1 MAIELKTLDQLKSMR
16 KAGLLV
22 GETLQLLRET
32 IKPGMTTSAL
42 DAVAAANIKRG
53 GGKSNFL
60 GYHGFPA
67 TICVSINDEI
77 VHGIPGDRV
86 ILEGD
91 VVSIDCG
98 AIIDGWH
105 GDAAFSTIVGVGDP
119 EDQKMLDVC
128 EESMWRGIAA
138 GKKGAKLSDIG
149 HAIEEYVNSQG
160 KYGILREYGGHGIGT
175 AMHMEPH
182 VLNYGKPGNGPDLVE
197 GICLA
202 IEPMITRGTHKTKV
216 LGDDWTVVSQ
226 DKSRGS
232 HFENSYCIAPDGKP
246 FVLTALDGGKSE
258 LARLGVEISDIFD
271 K

>member
-1 MAIELKTLDQLKSMR
+1 MAIELKNLDQLKTMR
-16 KAGLLV
+16 RAGLLV

-60 GYHGFPA
+60 GYHGYPA
-67 TICVSINDEI
+67 TICVSINEEI

-91 VVSIDCG
+91 IVSIDCG

-105 GDAAFSTIVGVGDP
+105 GDAAFSIIVGAGDP

-138 GKKGAKLSDIG
+138 GKSGARLSDIG
-149 HAIEEYVNSQG
+149 YAIEQYINSQG
-160 KYGILREYGGHGIGT
+160 RYGILQEYGGHGIGT
-175 AMHMEPH
+175 EMHQEPH
-182 VLNYGKPGNGPDLVE
+182 VLNFGKAGNGPE
-197 GICLA
+197 IIPGIALA
-202 IEPMITRGTHKTKV
+202 IEPMITRGSAKTKV
-216 LGDDWTVVSQ
+216 LSDEWTVVSVDQ
-226 DKSRGS
+226 SRGA
-232 HFENSYCIAPDGKP
+232 HFEHTYVICPDGKP
-246 FVLTALDGGKSE
+246 FVLTSPDGGKSE
-258 LARLGVEISDIFD
+258 LSRFGVEISDLIA
-271 K
+271 

>member
-1 MAIELKTLDQLKSMR
+1 MEFELKTLDQLKTMR
-16 KAGLLV
+16 RAGLLV
-22 GETLQLLRET
+22 GETLQLLREV

-53 GGKSNFL
+53 GGTPNFL
-60 GYHGFPA
+60 GYHGYPA
-67 TICVSINDEI
+67 TICVSINEEI

-105 GDAAFSTIVGVGDP
+105 GDAAFSIVIGNGDS
-119 EDQKMLDVC
+119 EDQKMLAVC

-149 HAIEEYVNSQG
+149 HAIEEYVDSQG
-160 KYGILREYGGHGIGT
+160 KYGILREYGGHGIGS
-175 AMHMEPH
+175 AMHMDPH
-182 VLNYGKPGNGPDLVE
+182 VVNYGKPGNGPEIVT
-197 GICLA
+197 GMCLA
-202 IEPMITRGTHKTKV
+202 IEPMITRGSHKTKV
-216 LGDDWTVVSQ
+216 LSDEWTVVSQ
-226 DKSRGS
+226 DKSRGA

-246 FVLTALDGGKSE
+246 FVLTALDGGKADLGRLGIQVSE
-258 LARLGVEISDIFD
+258 LF
-271 K
+271 